1 MKQGLLHDTVEDTYV
16 TIELIEAEFGGEI
29 AHLVDGVTKIG
40 RIEFQTKQ
48 EEQVGLNPKP

>member
-1 MKQGLLHDTVEDTYV
+1 LKQGLLHDTVEDTYV